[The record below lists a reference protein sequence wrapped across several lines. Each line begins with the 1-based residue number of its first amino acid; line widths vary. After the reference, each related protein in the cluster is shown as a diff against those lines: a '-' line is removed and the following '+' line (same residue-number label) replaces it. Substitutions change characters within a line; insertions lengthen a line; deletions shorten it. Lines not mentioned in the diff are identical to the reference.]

1 MKGLNR
7 HREHDRRTQRDKRDK
22 EQASIGGEK
31 TNCDG
36 QWERDSEK
44 EKNTEEQK
52 KERRDS

>member
-7 HREHDRRTQRDKRDK
+7 HREHDRRTERDKRDK
-22 EQASIGGEK
+22 EQTSIGGEK
-31 TNCDG
+31 TSCDG
-36 QWERDSEK
+36 QWERDTEK